1 MEIEPLGDEIIATFM
16 ATVELAD
23 SEKWAALAP
32 LMGRYYEMNMEFTQI
47 LRDMYVA
54 VECEIAA
61 P

>member
-1 MEIEPLGDEIIATFM
+1 M